1 MSGSESLLAYFMDQR
16 AANVDRYK
24 SAHLWC
30 DRKTARKWVLHYGRL
45 CRKFLAHPKGATQ

>member
-1 MSGSESLLAYFMDQR
+1 MSQSESLLAYFMAQR